1 MEKSLGCRAMLFR
14 GTSVAL
20 LMCALGVTSAHSASL
35 RDAVETA
42 VLTNPDIV
50 ESAANRR
57 ARDQELR
64 ASQSAFMP
72 KLSVN
77 ASFGAERLRRAQ
89 SNTTEQ
95 WRAAKQVSVEA
106 EQLLFDGFGSV
117 NEIYRQSA
125 RVDGAALRV
134 LERSEA
140 IALDAVEAY
149 IDVVRHQKILNK
161 SKENTALHQRL
172 AREVK
177 ERYDGGET
185 GAADLAQVQERV
197 AATRMI
203 TASVRKS
210 LLDAMAKYRRV
221 VGVAPNNL
229 MAVSAANSAAAKSL
243 SSALAMSRQ
252 SNPLILSAEADTD
265 AAGFALEQS
274 SSSFM
279 PRVTLNGSANFGDD
293 LNGYE
298 GRSDDYRIMVRLKWN
313 LYNGGYDSAMRGR
326 AVEQLAEA
334 QARVD
339 RMRRE
344 TDEAVEQAWASVQ
357 TTRERIS
364 ALRQTVSANQRVVS
378 GYRQEYNIGQRS
390 LLDVLNAENALF
402 NSRIDLISAEYIL
415 KFSTY
420 QLQGTTGNLLAM
432 FDITPPAEARA
443 DRRGNTS
450 VFPQAAGF
458 QIEPLR

>member
-1 MEKSLGCRAMLFR
+1 MLFR

>member
-1 MEKSLGCRAMLFR
+1 VEKSLGCRAMLFR

>member
-1 MEKSLGCRAMLFR
+1 MLFR

-364 ALRQTVSANQRVVS
+364 ALRQSVSANQRVVS

>member
-95 WRAAKQVSVEA
+95 WRAAKQVSIEA

-149 IDVVRHQKILNK
+149 IDVVRHQKILNR

>member
-1 MEKSLGCRAMLFR
+1 MLFR

-149 IDVVRHQKILNK
+149 VDVVRHQKILNK

-221 VGVAPNNL
+221 VGVAPSNL
-229 MAVSAANSAAAKSL
+229 GAVSAANSAAAKSL

-265 AAGFALEQS
+265 AAGFAIEQS
-274 SSSFM
+274 NSSFM

-298 GRSDDYRIMVRLKWN
+298 GRSDDYRIMVRLRWN

-326 AVEQLAEA
+326 AVEQHAEA

-420 QLQGTTGNLLAM
+420 QLQGITGNLLAM
-432 FDITPPAEARA
+432 FNISPPAESRA

-450 VFPQAAGF
+450 IFPQAAGF

>member
-1 MEKSLGCRAMLFR
+1 MLFR

-95 WRAAKQVSVEA
+95 WRAAKQVSIEA

-149 IDVVRHQKILNK
+149 IDVVRHQKILNR